1 MVGLWQTVS
10 RSCQPRNC
18 MALCR
23 QLLGGEPHG
32 LADLGDENW
41 SLTEEN
47 MKFPK
52 MINKLQK
59 IPSNSQ
65 MCSSTVVLVCPF
77 RNLDKKCF
85 TDLYSMLQ
93 LQTKQTLQQ
102 KQPVLNM
109 YPLVN

>member
-1 MVGLWQTVS
+1 
-10 RSCQPRNC
+10 

-65 MCSSTVVLVCPF
+65 MCFFYSSAGLPF
-77 RNLDKKCF
+77 QKPWQKMFYR
-85 TDLYSMLQ
+85 SLQ
-93 LQTKQTLQQ
+93 HATATNQTNVAAEATCT
-102 KQPVLNM
+102 
-109 YPLVN
+109 